1 MAARRVCRTK
11 TIPTQAAIG
20 ANAAPPKHPLAA
32 TFLRASRSVRSPI
45 APKSER
51 HTGSDLIKSLPPS
64 NSTYTGICNGG
75 FTMVARRS
83 RSQTAWRANMAA
95 TLKGL
100 RRLRNV
106 RSPEMAARLH
116 LSLRAYENFE
126 NGRGR
131 LNVERIVRVAT
142 LLKADPYAILTA
154 LEIES
159 PEFAQRTANNKL
171 ISILMLAIRDFDSKA
186 QDAIV
191 GLDPLFLMKAFSS
204 FFDQLAEHA
213 AEQQD
218 VIDRWR
224 RLRDGTDDEGS
235 SGS

>member
-1 MAARRVCRTK
+1 MHS
-11 TIPTQAAIG
+11 
-20 ANAAPPKHPLAA
+20 AN
-32 TFLRASRSVRSPI
+32 

-51 HTGSDLIKSLPPS
+51 FAGPALIKDLAPS
-64 NSTYTGICNGG
+64 NSTYTGISYGA
-75 FTMVARRS
+75 FTVVARRS
-83 RSQTAWRANMAA
+83 RSQSAWRANMAP

-106 RSPEMAARLH
+106 RSPEMAERLH

-126 NGRGR
+126 NGKGR
-131 LNVERIVRVAT
+131 LNVERILRVAV
-142 LLKADPYAILTA
+142 LLKADPYAILAA
-154 LEIES
+154 LEIDS

-171 ISILMLAIRDFDSKA
+171 MSILMLALRDFDSKA

-224 RLRDGTDDEGS
+224 RLRDGTDDEDPGGS
-235 SGS
+235 